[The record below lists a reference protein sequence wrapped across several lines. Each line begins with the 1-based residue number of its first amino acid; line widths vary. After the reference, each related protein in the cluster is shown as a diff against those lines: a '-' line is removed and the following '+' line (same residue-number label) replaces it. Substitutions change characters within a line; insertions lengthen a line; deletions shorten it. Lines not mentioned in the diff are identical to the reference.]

1 MDDLTAASTAAQE
14 DMSDDDDDDV
24 PLSRFTKGRTLKNN
38 VQIWSLVNLFKVLHE
53 HLTVLSRYDYV
64 L

>member
-24 PLSRFTKGRTLKNN
+24 PLSRFTKGRTLKGN
-38 VQIWSLVNLFKVLHE
+38 VQRSLVNLFKVLHE